1 MDQDGEVVDV
11 FLQAR
16 RDGAA
21 AKRFFK
27 RLVQNLFNLGRPLVG
42 VQHYRDL
49 RIGAFGEWDRAVA
62 SDQIVAFSGLN
73 E

>member
-11 FLQAR
+11 FLQTK

-27 RLVQNLFNLGRPLVG
+27 TL
-42 VQHYRDL
+42 L
-49 RIGAFGEWDRAVA
+49 RSHGGEPRN
-62 SDQIVAFSGLN
+62 IVTDKL
-73 E
+73 